1 MISLIKKSIRAK
13 LSLSMGIVSLC
24 LVIMFLVYGNLT
36 NKLNTGVSDLGTKFM
51 PSQSAILNADRDLYQ
66 AYVAQLI
73 YIETAASEQK
83 NDYEE
88 NAQQAFDR
96 METYLSTMSDY
107 PDIINKLNQFDAQ
120 FQTWKKVADQVIV
133 LVDKGQQ
140 AEAYQ
145 LIHAESDKEF
155 SKLRDLYD
163 IAGEAVNTQA
173 SSDVESLY
181 NETEKTDKALT
192 IFLCLVVILI
202 AALTYIVPKMQVDG
216 IRELI
221 VRIKE
226 ISQGDGDLTQRISS
240 TRTDELGQL
249 ANTFDDFITQ
259 LQGLIKELSESSEE
273 LNHNAIDLD
282 STYQSSQQLNKSQ
295 TDNIEMIATAVNEF
309 SASIREVA
317 NNVQNATNATGETD
331 LLTEQGMQVIEH
343 SEEQVKDLS
352 DSIENAKKVIENL
365 TEDSDN
371 IATVLDVIRSIAE
384 QTNLLALNAA
394 IEAARAGEQGR
405 GFAVV
410 ADEVRSLASKTQH
423 STEEIQQMIDKLQI
437 GVKNAVSSI
446 QEGSE
451 KVHQNVESVEKT
463 KEMFAGIQAS
473 SRQVNDLT
481 SQIAVATEQQS
492 NVSEEINNN
501 IVNLNDKNTQS
512 QALSDKVQ
520 QISGL
525 VGSCAKKLA
534 KDINRFTVK

>member
-13 LSLSMGIVSLC
+13 LSISMGIVSLC
-24 LVIMFLVYGNLT
+24 LVVMFLIYGNLT
-36 NKLNTGVSDLGTKFM
+36 NKLNTGVSNLGTKFM

-73 YIETAASEQK
+73 YIETAAPEQK

-88 NAQQAFDR
+88 NAQQALDR
-96 METYLSTMSDY
+96 MKIYLSTLSDY
-107 PDIINKLNQFDAQ
+107 PDITNKLNQFDAQ
-120 FQTWKKVADQVIV
+120 FQAWKNVADQVFT
-133 LVDKGQQ
+133 LVDSGQKD
-140 AEAYQ
+140 EAYQ
-145 LIHAESDKEF
+145 LLHAKSDGEF

-163 IAGEAVNTQA
+163 IAGEAVNLRA
-173 SSDVESLY
+173 STDVESLY
-181 NETEKTDKALT
+181 LETEQTDNTLI

-202 AALTYIVPKMQVDG
+202 IALTYMVPKMQVDG
-216 IRELI
+216 IRELV

-249 ANTFDDFITQ
+249 ANTFDDFIAQ
-259 LQGLIKELSESSEE
+259 LQALIKELSESSQE

-282 STYQSSQQLNKSQ
+282 STYQSSQELNKSQ

-317 NNVQNATNATGETD
+317 SNVQNATDATGETD
-331 LLTEQGMQVIEH
+331 LLTEQGMQAIEH
-343 SEEQVKDLS
+343 SEHQVKDLAA
-352 DSIENAKKVIENL
+352 SIENAKTVIENL

-423 STEEIQQMIDKLQI
+423 STEEIQQMINKLQI

-446 QEGSE
+446 LEGSE
-451 KVHQNVESVEKT
+451 KVQQNVESVGKT
-463 KEMFAGIQAS
+463 KEMFASIQIS

-492 NVSEEINNN
+492 NVSEEINSN
-501 IVNLNDKNTQS
+501 IVNLNDKNVQS
-512 QALSDKVQ
+512 QALAHKVQ
-520 QISGL
+520 EISGL
-525 VGSCAKKLA
+525 VGSCSKKLA